1 MVEMGRVGICCEISM
16 MSQQLYHVFAYL
28 KVYHNARIVFDL
40 SYPDVNFDDFKRKDW
55 EKMYGDAREE
65 IPPNCLECLERSS
78 L

>member
-1 MVEMGRVGICCEISM
+1 MGRVGICCEISM

-65 IPPNCLECLERSS
+65 IPPNCPECLERSS